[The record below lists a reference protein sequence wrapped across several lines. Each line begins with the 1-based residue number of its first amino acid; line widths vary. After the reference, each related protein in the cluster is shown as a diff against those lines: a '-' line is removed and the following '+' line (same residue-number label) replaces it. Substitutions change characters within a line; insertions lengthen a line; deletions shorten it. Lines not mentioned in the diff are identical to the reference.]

1 MKIMPISRQHQIHEE
16 RLKEMVMGMPFY
28 VQQFVDDKLDTH
40 SSSTLL
46 GYLHDYK
53 LFFDWLMAEG
63 FAECNEIKDIPL
75 EALEK
80 LPLEA
85 AKSFFKFVNRKD
97 VVVSKKK
104 NEKKKPEKVST
115 NRKISAL
122 RSLFKYLTVETE
134 NQNQEPYFY
143 RNVMQKIT
151 VHKKKETL
159 NARSGRISKTIF
171 HKDEDIQFLSFLK
184 YEYLNTI
191 SPKAKPY
198 FLRDIERDYA
208 VISLFLGSGVRV
220 NELAN
225 LRLRDL
231 NFSTNEIA
239 VIRKGNKEDIVSVV
253 PQAMQDVK
261 EYLDIRL
268 QRYRA
273 RNDEDDSVFVTRYQG
288 SYTPL
293 SVRTIQH
300 MVKKYSKAFQ
310 SNKSLSPHKLR
321 HTYATQLVEETGDLV
336 LVMNQLGHSSMNTAV
351 LYTNSDKERAREAA
365 KKLGKKREDL

>member
-1 MKIMPISRQHQIHEE
+1 MPNSRQHQIHEE
-16 RLKEMVMGMPFY
+16 RLKDMLLSMPFY
-28 VQQFVDDKLDTH
+28 VQQYVDDKLDTH

-53 LFFDWLMAEG
+53 LFFEWLMAEG
-63 FAECNEIKDIPL
+63 FTDCEEMKDIPL
-75 EALEK
+75 EVLEK

-85 AKSFFKFVNRKD
+85 AKSFFKFVNRKEI
-97 VVVSKKK
+97 VVSQKT
-104 NEKKKPEKVST
+104 NEKKKPEQVST

-134 NQNQEPYFY
+134 NDQQEPYFY

-159 NARSGRISKTIF
+159 NARSGRISKSIF
-171 HKDEDIQFLSFLK
+171 HKDEDVKFLSFVK
-184 YEYLNTI
+184 NGYEHTLT
-191 SPKAKPY
+191 KRAKPY
-198 FLRDIERDYA
+198 FYRDVARDYA
-208 VISLFLGSGVRV
+208 ILSLFLGSGIRV

-231 NFSTNEIA
+231 NFTTNEIA
-239 VIRKGNKEDIVSVV
+239 VVRKGNKEDIVSVV
-253 PQAMQDVK
+253 PQAMEDIQDYLAIRERKYRVK
-261 EYLDIRL
+261 KEEDSYL
-268 QRYRA
+268 
-273 RNDEDDSVFVTRYQG
+273 FVTRYEG
-288 SYTPL
+288 HASPL
-293 SVRTIQH
+293 SVRSIQQ

-321 HTYATQLVEETGDLV
+321 HTYATQLAEETGDLV

-351 LYTNSDKERAREAA
+351 LYTNSDKERAHEAS
-365 KKLGKKREDL
+365 KNMGKKRKDL